1 MTNLIFTH
9 QACAL
14 HGDLRRSD
22 AATEAKG
29 WRHPEQ
35 PRRLAAVNQGLGAT
49 PALAAIERREPGK
62 ADPNQI
68 KKIHG
73 AAYVDAM
80 LQPVPRGEVDWFDA
94 DTGRTQGSPD
104 AALYAAGGAIEA
116 TEAVMD
122 GSARR
127 VFVATRPPGHHA
139 EPNKAM
145 GFCFF
150 GNVALAAER
159 GLELGASKVAVLDFD
174 VHHGNGTQ
182 ALLWDQPQSL
192 FISSQQ
198 MPLWPGTGGSDETGA
213 HNNILNLP
221 VDPGSDSAAFL
232 EIWKPAL
239 EAVDRLQPDLIII
252 SAGFDAH
259 ADDPLAGL
267 NVDEEGFHSLT
278 EEIVALA
285 ETHSQGRLVS
295 VLEGGYDLPA
305 LTRSVTAHASALF
318 QGV

>member
-9 QACAL
+9 EACAL
-14 HGDLRRSD
+14 HGDVRSSET
-22 AATEAKG
+22 AEALG

-35 PRRLAAVNQGLGAT
+35 PARLKAVTDGLAAT

-62 ADPNQI
+62 ADPARI

-73 AAYVDAM
+73 ADYVDSM
-80 LQPVPRGEVDWFDA
+80 LQPVQVGVVDWFDA
-94 DTGRTQGSPD
+94 DTGRTFGSPD
-104 AALYAAGGAIEA
+104 AALFAAGGAVQA
-116 TEAVMD
+116 TEALME
-122 GSARR
+122 GTAKR

-139 EPNKAM
+139 EQNKAM

-150 GNVALAAER
+150 GNVGLAAER
-159 GLELGASKVAVLDFD
+159 GLEMGARKVAVLDFD

-182 ALLWDQPQSL
+182 ALLWDQPDTL

-198 MPLWPGTGGSDETGA
+198 MPLWPGTGTPAEKGA
-213 HNNILNLP
+213 HNNIMNLP

-232 EIWKPAL
+232 EVWKPAL
-239 EAVDRLQPDLIII
+239 EAVDKLQPDLIVI

-267 NVDEEGFHSLT
+267 DVDEEGFNTLT
-278 EEIVALA
+278 QQIVALA
-285 ETHSQGRLVS
+285 DTHSQGRVVS

-305 LTRSVTAHASALF
+305 LTRSVTAHATALF
-318 QGV
+318 EGV